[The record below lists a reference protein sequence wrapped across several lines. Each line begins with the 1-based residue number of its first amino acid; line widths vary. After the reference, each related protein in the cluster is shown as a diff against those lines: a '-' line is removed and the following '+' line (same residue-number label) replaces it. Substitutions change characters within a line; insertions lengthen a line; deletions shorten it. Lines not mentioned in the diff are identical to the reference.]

1 MGKYC
6 ETLADAR
13 AALQL
18 RPNYIKA
25 IERGAS
31 ACMKL
36 GMYEEAGMWC
46 DKGLAVFQNNIKLM
60 DLKSEAIEAQRNVK
74 IALFNIIREFR
85 WCPVY

>member
-74 IALFNIIREFR
+74 VIILAGKYLTHVIF
-85 WCPVY
+85 V